1 MDWLLQLLAGGL
13 LGALRLLPL
22 DWVARLGR
30 GAGGLAYWVD
40 GRHRRVAMQ
49 NIAASFG
56 PEWPARKVRELAR
69 ENFRRIGESLACA
82 ARTSAMS
89 DDEML
94 TRLEVVGAEHL
105 FPAGP
110 AAAAQKIVV
119 AIGHFGNFEAYAR
132 VRRLAPG
139 YRLATTFRGLRQ
151 PSLDRMLRTLR
162 ERSGTMFFD
171 RRNQARD
178 LRHAMSEGRII
189 LGLLA
194 DQHAGDHGLALPFMG
209 RVCSTSPAPVLYARR
224 YGCALHTA
232 VCFRVGLARWR
243 IEVGPAIPQER
254 QGQALT
260 PEEVMTSVN
269 QVFEAA
275 IRRDP
280 ANWFW
285 VHNRWKAPGRTR
297 QRAMTTAALAADDHE
312 G

>member
-1 MDWLLQLLAGGL
+1 MDGILQILARGLLA
-13 LGALRLLPL
+13 ALRLLPL
-22 DWVARLGR
+22 EWVARLGR

-49 NIAASFG
+49 NIAASFQ
-56 PEWPARKVRELAR
+56 PEWPVRKVRELAR

-89 DDEML
+89 DEEML
-94 TRLEVVGAEHL
+94 SRLEVVGAEHL

-110 AAAAQKIVV
+110 GAAAQKFVV
-119 AIGHFGNFEAYAR
+119 AIGHFGNFEVYAR

-151 PSLDRMLRTLR
+151 PSLDRMLRALR
-162 ERSGTMFFD
+162 ERSGTLFFD

-178 LRHAMSEGRII
+178 LRHAMNEGRII

-194 DQHAGDHGLALPFMG
+194 DQHAGDHGLALPFLG
-209 RVCSTSPAPVLYARR
+209 RVCSTSPAPALFARR
-224 YGCALHTA
+224 YGCPLHTA

-243 IEVGPAIPQER
+243 IEVGPSIPQER
-254 QGQALT
+254 DGHALS

-269 QVFEAA
+269 RVFEDA

-285 VHNRWKAPGRTR
+285 VHNRWKGPGRFR
-297 QRAMTTAALAADDHE
+297 QRDMTAAALAADDHE